1 MRYILLLLII
11 IQIRAAGQSGSPKR
25 EFRGTWIATVENI
38 DWPSKKYL
46 SSDNQKLELISILD
60 RLKKD
65 KINAVFIQIRPS
77 CDAFYKSELEPWSEW
92 LTGKQGKEPEPYY
105 DPLNFIVKE
114 CHKRGIEIHA
124 WLNPFRS
131 VVNINT
137 SDISK
142 KHISKTHPDWVI
154 EYGKYKWLNPGI
166 PSVRDYVTN
175 VVVDV
180 VKRYN
185 IDGIHFDDYFYPY
198 PVKNKKFRDERT
210 FEKYSRGIK
219 ILDEWRRD
227 NINIFVKQISDSI
240 NKVNPGCI
248 FGISPFGIWKNSSN
262 DKFGSDTKGSESY
275 YKTYSDSKKWIENG
289 WIDYLVPQLYWDI
302 GNPIADYKILAE
314 WWNNNS
320 YKVNMYIGQAVYKIT
335 DNNDILN
342 QIRLNRSL
350 KNISGNVFF
359 NTNTFMKDPL
369 GLEDSLKDDYYKNY
383 AITPVIKSH
392 SRNSPQA
399 PINGSFSMSGGRTTI
414 RWENTA
420 IRNSQDTAEYFV
432 IYKFPMLDTIDIS
445 RPDRVVDIVYGTE
458 SSWDDTSGE
467 DNKTG
472 FNYVVTSLD
481 NYKNESSDQCRILVS
496 TSKVIESNII
506 YTNPNSLDVIR
517 QNSILKIIIRL
528 DKLSLVT
535 LIVYDLNGK
544 EIKQIMHEYHEAGQ
558 YEIEF
563 EENIV
568 KSKGYIVQLKTKGY
582 YLSQRVYIQ

>member
-1 MRYILLLLII
+1 
-11 IQIRAAGQSGSPKR
+11 
-25 EFRGTWIATVENI
+25 
-38 DWPSKKYL
+38 
-46 SSDNQKLELISILD
+46 
-60 RLKKD
+60 
-65 KINAVFIQIRPS
+65 
-77 CDAFYKSELEPWSEW
+77 
-92 LTGKQGKEPEPYY
+92 
-105 DPLNFIVKE
+105 
-114 CHKRGIEIHA
+114 
-124 WLNPFRS
+124 
-131 VVNINT
+131 
-137 SDISK
+137 
-142 KHISKTHPDWVI
+142 
-154 EYGKYKWLNPGI
+154 
-166 PSVRDYVTN
+166 
-175 VVVDV
+175 
-180 VKRYN
+180 
-185 IDGIHFDDYFYPY
+185 
-198 PVKNKKFRDERT
+198 
-210 FEKYSRGIK
+210 
-219 ILDEWRRD
+219 
-227 NINIFVKQISDSI
+227 
-240 NKVNPGCI
+240 
-248 FGISPFGIWKNSSN
+248 
-262 DKFGSDTKGSESY
+262 
-275 YKTYSDSKKWIENG
+275 
-289 WIDYLVPQLYWDI
+289 
-302 GNPIADYKILAE
+302 
-314 WWNNNS
+314 
-320 YKVNMYIGQAVYKIT
+320 
-335 DNNDILN
+335 
-342 QIRLNRSL
+342 
-350 KNISGNVFF
+350 
-359 NTNTFMKDPL
+359 
-369 GLEDSLKDDYYKNY
+369 
-383 AITPVIKSH
+383 
-392 SRNSPQA
+392 
-399 PINGSFSMSGGRTTI
+399 MSGGRTTI